1 VQTPSDKQ
9 DQSESHGSSGKIE
22 IVVNGVRPLVVNK
35 RTMITAFG
43 GSTKLVD
50 QLLHVSTKTPD
61 AGWLKVVRPG
71 SPGVEVLVDRASVEQ
86 SYSRIL
92 RGEFP
97 PLLPS
102 QVPSQKLSRRQC
114 ATAGTMAGSEAGNG
128 AAE

>member
-1 VQTPSDKQ
+1 MQPSTDKQ
-9 DQSESHGSSGKIE
+9 GQGESRSNSGSNE
-22 IVVNGVRPLVVNK
+22 ITVNGIRPLVVNK
-35 RTMITAFG
+35 RTLVAVFG

-86 SYSRIL
+86 SYARIL

-114 ATAGTMAGSEAGNG
+114 ATAGITAGSEAGNG

>member
-1 VQTPSDKQ
+1 MPTPNEKQTQAEDRNPAIP
-9 DQSESHGSSGKIE
+9 KIT
-22 IVVNGVRPLVVNK
+22 VDGVTPLMLNK
-35 RTMITAFG
+35 RQMVTALG

-50 QLLHVSTKTPD
+50 QLLHVSSKTPD
-61 AGWLKVVRPG
+61 SGWLKIVRRG

-86 SYSRIL
+86 SYARIL

-114 ATAGTMAGSEAGNG
+114 ATAGTTAGSEVGNG
-128 AAE
+128 ATE